1 MIEGVRS
8 PAAAFDAADPPRSAA
23 RVVPGLDRV
32 VVAGILAV
40 GAYSIA
46 MAARGIEYL
55 LAQSADDAA
64 YYLRVAENAAHGL
77 GFTFD
82 GLAPTNGFHPL
93 WAWVLTALHRLVPL
107 SPEGMVTLVWVLQ
120 SVLMTVSAWILWRLL
135 RRHTGSWPAA
145 LGTVLY
151 VGRLYYTGRGGMES
165 SLLLL
170 LVLVL
175 LDRADRWRPYGPGRA
190 ALVGVLAGLC
200 VLARLDSV
208 FVAGAIAAAWSFT
221 GDRGRRRL
229 VLAAIVAGAATLT
242 VLPYLVSNLRGFG
255 HLVPISGM
263 LKSSFPDPGWY
274 AASFRLQGQDRAVLL
289 AALLCAVAFLAS
301 RLRPEREQAPVF
313 VRTLLLALAA
323 GVLAHLLYSAL
334 FMRWGIFGWHFVLV
348 RLALALT
355 LPVLMARFVAP
366 GSARGRVLWPAVVTL
381 VALVSALPIMRRDWR
396 EDVSDTWAARGYEA
410 ARWVQRETPEDAIF
424 AMNDS
429 GAFGYFSRRRVVS
442 VDGLVNSFAY
452 QDSLAA
458 GRFEGFLRSRGV
470 DYFVQHAIVGRPD
483 VTSGRYDHWRF
494 ESWSRL
500 HDRAGGGLT
509 LRRADEVYRS
519 RPYPHAGELCVFLVW
534 RVVLR

>member
-1 MIEGVRS
+1 MIHGSRS
-8 PAAAFDAADPPRSAA
+8 PAAAFDAVDPSRTAT
-23 RVVPGLDRV
+23 RVVPGLDRIV
-32 VVAGILAV
+32 LAGILAI

-46 MAARGIEYL
+46 MVARGTEYL
-55 LAQSADDAA
+55 LAQSADDAS
-64 YYLRVAENAAHGL
+64 YYLRVAENAARGL

-93 WAWVLTALHRLVPL
+93 WAWMLAVLHRLAPV
-107 SPEGMVTLVWVLQ
+107 SPEGMLALVWVLQ
-120 SVLMTVSAWILWRLL
+120 SVLMTASAWILWRLL
-135 RRHTGSWPAA
+135 RRHAGSWPAA
-145 LGTVLY
+145 LGAVLY

-190 ALVGVLAGLC
+190 AGIGILAGLGM
-200 VLARLDSV
+200 LARLDTV
-208 FVAGAIAAAWSFT
+208 FVAAAVAAAWSFT
-221 GDRGRRRL
+221 GERGRRRL
-229 VLAAIVAGAATLT
+229 AVAAVVAAAATLT

-263 LKSSFPDPGWY
+263 LKSSFPDAGWY
-274 AASFRLQGQDRAVLL
+274 AAAFRVQGQDRAVLL
-289 AALLCAVAFLAS
+289 AALLTSIAFLAS
-301 RLRPEREQAPVF
+301 RLVPEREEAPVF
-313 VRTLLLALAA
+313 VRVLLPALAA
-323 GVLAHLLYSAL
+323 GVLAHLLYSTL
-334 FMRWGIFGWHFVLV
+334 YMRWGIFGWHFVLV

-355 LPVLMARFVAP
+355 LPVLTARFVAP
-366 GSARGRVLWPAVVTL
+366 GSPPGRVLWPAL
-381 VALVSALPIMRRDWR
+381 VAFVALASAWPIVRRDWR

-410 ARWVQRETPEDAIF
+410 ARWAQRATPEDAIF

-429 GAFGYFSRRRVVS
+429 GTFGYFSRRRVVS

-470 DYFVQHAIVGRPD
+470 DYFVQHAIPGRPD
-483 VTSGRYDHWRF
+483 ITAGRYDTWRF

-500 HDRAGGGLT
+500 YDRPGGGLT
-509 LRRADEVYRS
+509 LRHTDEVYRS
-519 RPYPHAGELCVFLVW
+519 RPYPHAGEPCVFLVW
-534 RVVLR
+534 RMPPE